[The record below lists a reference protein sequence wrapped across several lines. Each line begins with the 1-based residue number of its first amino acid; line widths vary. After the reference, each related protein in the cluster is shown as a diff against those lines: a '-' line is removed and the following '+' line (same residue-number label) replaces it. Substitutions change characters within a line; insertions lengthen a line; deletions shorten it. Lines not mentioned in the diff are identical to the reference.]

1 MNDSTKKLYRLPSE
15 AILLGVCAGIAR
27 YAGVDPVFVRLG
39 AIVLALLTGFWPTII
54 VYLVAAA
61 LLPRDPAQET
71 VATNQE
77 PKEVYSSEP
86 EEQSEQKQ
94 DNL

>member
-1 MNDSTKKLYRLPSE
+1 MNDSIKNLYRLPSE

-27 YAGVDPVFVRLG
+27 YAGIDPVFVRLG

-77 PKEVYSSEP
+77 PREVHSSEP
-86 EEQSEQKQ
+86 KEPEQKQ